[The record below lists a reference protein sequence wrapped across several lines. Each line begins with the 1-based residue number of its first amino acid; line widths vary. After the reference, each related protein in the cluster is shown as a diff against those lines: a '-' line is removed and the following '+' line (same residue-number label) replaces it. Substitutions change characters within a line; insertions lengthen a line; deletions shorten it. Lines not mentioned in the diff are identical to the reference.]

1 MRTKHYI
8 GLDTHCVETDMA
20 VVTSSGRLSERWRGA
35 TAIPSLREAIE
46 RVRRPRYVAFEEGPL
61 ADWLYRHLTPYAD
74 EVMVCDPRRNHLI
87 AKDSDKDDPIDA
99 EKLAQLYRGGYL
111 KRVHH
116 PESLDRAIF
125 KQHVA
130 GYHDAVRLRVARA
143 NRILS
148 QLRRHGVF
156 VKEADFADREK
167 RERLMERLPSSTLL
181 REDVACLWLTYDTI
195 ADQEEVFR
203 QGLIR
208 HARQIETVRRFEKLP
223 GVKWIRAA
231 TFYAYIDTP
240 SRFRG
245 KSALWKYLG
254 IGLERKHSGNGPTRL
269 RVCQGFSRPLKA
281 MILGAAITAIAQGD
295 NPFADHH
302 KHWLNEGGLSAR
314 IARRNVARSLAATMW
329 GMWKNGTEYRP
340 EWVARGV

>member
-1 MRTKHYI
+1 MRTEHYI
-8 GLDTHCVETDMA
+8 GLDTHCVETEMA
-20 VVTSSGRLSERWRGA
+20 VVTTSGRVSKRWRGG
-35 TAIPSLREAIE
+35 TAIPLLREAIE
-46 RVRRPRYVAFEEGPL
+46 SVPRPRYVTFEEGPL
-61 ADWLYRHLTPYAD
+61 ADWLFRNLSEYAD
-74 EVMVCDPRRNHLI
+74 ELVVCEPRRNHLI

-111 KRVHH
+111 KAVHH

-130 GYHDAVRLRVARA
+130 GYRDAVRLRVARA
-143 NRILS
+143 NRILA
-148 QLRRHGVF
+148 QFRQHGVF
-156 VKEADFADREK
+156 LKEADFADREE
-167 RERLMERLPSSTLL
+167 REKLLERLPKSELL

-203 QGLIR
+203 QGLVR
-208 HARQIETVRRFEKLP
+208 QARGIELIRRFEKLP

-231 TFYAYIDTP
+231 TFYAYVDTP
-240 SRFRG
+240 WRFRG

-254 IGLERKHSGNGPTRL
+254 IGLERKHSGSGPVRL
-269 RVCQGFSRPLKA
+269 QVPKQFNRPLKD

-295 NPFADHH
+295 NPFANQHQR
-302 KHWLNEGGLSAR
+302 WLNEGGLSAR

-329 GMWKNGTEYRP
+329 GMWKNGNEYRP
-340 EWVARGV
+340 ERVARGV

>member
-1 MRTKHYI
+1 MRTKQYI
-8 GLDTHCVETDMA
+8 GLDTHCVGTDMA

-35 TAIPSLREAIE
+35 TAIPPLREAIE
-46 RVRRPRYVAFEEGPL
+46 SVPRPRYVTFEEGPL
-61 ADWLYRHLTPYAD
+61 ADWLFRNLSPYAD
-74 EVMVCDPRRNHLI
+74 EVMVCEPRRNHLI

-130 GYHDAVRLRVARA
+130 GYRDAVRLRVAQA
-143 NRILS
+143 NRILARF
-148 QLRRHGVF
+148 RRHGVF
-156 VKEADFADREK
+156 LKEADLAGRE
-167 RERLMERLPSSTLL
+167 ERAELLDRLPHSELL

-195 ADQEEVFR
+195 TDQEEVFR
-203 QGLIR
+203 QGLV
-208 HARQIETVRRFEKLP
+208 RQSRQVETIRRFEQLP
-223 GVKWIRAA
+223 GVGWIRAA

-240 SRFRG
+240 SRFHR
-245 KSALWKYLG
+245 KSALWKYMG
-254 IGLERKHSGNGPTRL
+254 IGLERRHSGSGPMRL
-269 RVCQGFSRPLKA
+269 QVCQAFNRPLKA

-295 NPFADHH
+295 NPFADHYH
-302 KHWLNEGGLSAR
+302 RWLNEGGLSAR
-314 IARRNVARSLAATMW
+314 TARRNVARSLAATMW